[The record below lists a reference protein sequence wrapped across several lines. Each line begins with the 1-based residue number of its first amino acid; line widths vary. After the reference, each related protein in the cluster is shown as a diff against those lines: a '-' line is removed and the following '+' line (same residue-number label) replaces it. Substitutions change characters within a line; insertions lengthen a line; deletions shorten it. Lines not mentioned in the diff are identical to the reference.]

1 MLIDQLRIAVPQQ
14 RAHSFVH
21 VLNRPS
27 LAEVM
32 DKQNEVLLNTFV
44 ISKKKYRVVY
54 NAGVLV
60 WEAENSKKAGK
71 TSAPVCDIVSV
82 TLSTTASGRS
92 SVKNVPH
99 AVTTTYGTTSS
110 THAPMNEDMDYD
122 RLPVLPTSASISTNA
137 TINTLT
143 TTTNISTRVNSY
155 DLLHSEITSGED
167 ILSGSS
173 QSHGNYLIIHY
184 ARLVSPS
191 TCKWRVQQLV
201 LYKNEHRVTKLWY
214 NRLSEDIREQ
224 NRPKNI
230 LLFLNPYGGKQK
242 AFSLFEKYAKP
253 LFKLA
258 HVDINLIITQR
269 AQQIYDIMTSQTI
282 NLNNY
287 DGVVC
292 CGGDGTFAE
301 LFNGLV
307 YRTMIDKGMDINQP
321 PYLPKPSIPIGII
334 PAGSTDTVAYCLNG
348 TTDIK
353 TSIIHI
359 ILGQTNGLDIS
370 SVYRNCA
377 DGGSGG
383 SSQVQPANDLKISD
397 NNTFDSS
404 TAGHARTRPQLLKL
418 YASVLSYGFLG
429 DVTFDSEN
437 YRWMGPKRYDYSGFK
452 KFLRNRGYSGD
463 ITIHLEMDMIDNV
476 RVDRNSP
483 HDGVLCLENCQ
494 RCQSSSAKI
503 ANPIDCETETVTIS
517 GKFLM
522 VNGANISC
530 ACSRSPQGFNPY
542 SHLGDGYID
551 LILVR
556 HTSFFNNVRLLLAM
570 SSKRKKISD
579 LPFVEIYRTKKFS
592 FNGRVVTARQGHG
605 HDNGA
610 AIADELDRTGTT
622 ATTSTDS
629 TNDIVDSTA
638 STGGSDE
645 NNKLLSKWNCD
656 GEILMDT
663 NITVECNCQLINVFR
678 RGISCSDSSCKK
690 NDPGVLN
697 CCGVC
702 K

>member
-1 MLIDQLRIAVPQQ
+1 
-14 RAHSFVH
+14 
-21 VLNRPS
+21 
-27 LAEVM
+27 M

-60 WEAENSKKAGK
+60 WEAENSKKGK
-71 TSAPVCDIVSV
+71 ISVPVSDIVSV

-92 SVKNVPH
+92 SAKNAPH
-99 AVTTTYGTTSS
+99 AITTTYGTTSS
-110 THAPMNEDMDYD
+110 THAPMNEDMDFD
-122 RLPVLPTSASISTNA
+122 RVPVLPTSASISTNA
-137 TINTLT
+137 TISTVT
-143 TTTNISTRVNSY
+143 TATNISNRVNSY
-155 DLLHSEITSGED
+155 DLLHTDATSAED

-173 QSHGNYLIIHY
+173 QSNGNYIIIHY
-184 ARLVSPS
+184 ARLVAPR

-201 LYKNEHRVTKLWY
+201 LFKSEHRIIKLWY
-214 NRLSEDIREQ
+214 HRLSEDIREQ
-224 NRPKNI
+224 NRPKNL

-242 AFSLFEKYAKP
+242 AFALFEKYAKP

-258 HVDINLIITQR
+258 QVDINLIITQR

-307 YRTMIDKGMDINQP
+307 YRTMIDLGMDINQP

-359 ILGQTNGLDIS
+359 ILGQTHGLDIS
-370 SVYRNCA
+370 SVYRNSDDSGGGGDTNPA
-377 DGGSGG
+377 QTSDDPKGSDSDILGGSA
-383 SSQVQPANDLKISD
+383 PKISNRD
-397 NNTFDSS
+397 T
-404 TAGHARTRPQLLKL
+404 RRPQLLKL

-429 DVTFDSEN
+429 DVTLESEN
-437 YRWMGPKRYDYSGFK
+437 YRWMGPKRYDYSGAK
-452 KFLRNRGYSGD
+452 KFFRNRGYSGD
-463 ITIHLEMDMIDNV
+463 ITIHVENDVIDDV
-476 RVDRNSP
+476 RIDRNNP
-483 HDGVLCLENCQ
+483 HDGVRCLENCQ
-494 RCQSSSAKI
+494 RCLEASTKS
-503 ANPIDCETETVTIS
+503 ANPIDCDTQEVTVS

-542 SHLGDGYID
+542 CHLGDGYLD

-556 HTSFFNNVRLLLAM
+556 HTSFFNNIRLLLAM
-570 SSKRKKISD
+570 SSKSKKISD
-579 LPFVEIYRTKKFS
+579 LPFVEIYRTKKFT
-592 FNGRVVTARQGHG
+592 FKGRVVTAYQGHG

-610 AIADELDRTGTT
+610 IDDELDRTGTT
-622 ATTSTDS
+622 SASSIS
-629 TNDIVDSTA
+629 TNDVANNSAVAAGRTVA
-638 STGGSDE
+638 GSLKED
-645 NNKLLSKWNCD
+645 NKLLSKWNCD

-663 NITVECNCQLINVFR
+663 NISVECNCQLISVFR
-678 RGISCSDSSCKK
+678 RGISCSDNSCKG
-690 NDPGVLN
+690 NDRSVLN

>member
-1 MLIDQLRIAVPQQ
+1 
-14 RAHSFVH
+14 
-21 VLNRPS
+21 
-27 LAEVM
+27 
-32 DKQNEVLLNTFV
+32 
-44 ISKKKYRVVY
+44 
-54 NAGVLV
+54 
-60 WEAENSKKAGK
+60 
-71 TSAPVCDIVSV
+71 
-82 TLSTTASGRS
+82 
-92 SVKNVPH
+92 
-99 AVTTTYGTTSS
+99 
-110 THAPMNEDMDYD
+110 MNEHMDFD
-122 RLPVLPTSASISTNA
+122 RVPVLPTSASISTTA
-137 TINTLT
+137 TISTVT
-143 TTTNISTRVNSY
+143 TTTNISNRANSY
-155 DLLHSEITSGED
+155 DLLHTDATSGED

-173 QSHGNYLIIHY
+173 QSNGNYLIIHY
-184 ARLVSPS
+184 ARLVAPR

-201 LYKNEHRVTKLWY
+201 LFKSEHRIIKLWY
-214 NRLSEDIREQ
+214 QRLSEDLREQ
-224 NRPKNI
+224 NRPKNL

-242 AFSLFEKYAKP
+242 AFALFEKYAKP

-258 HVDINLIITQR
+258 QVDINLIITQR

-307 YRTMIDKGMDINQP
+307 YRTMIDLGMDINQP

-359 ILGQTNGLDIS
+359 ILGQTHGLDIS
-370 SVYRNCA
+370 SVYRNSDDKGGGGDINPA
-377 DGGSGG
+377 QTNDDSKGSGSDTLGGSA
-383 SSQVQPANDLKISD
+383 PKIS
-397 NNTFDSS
+397 NR
-404 TAGHARTRPQLLKL
+404 AERRPQLLKL

-429 DVTFDSEN
+429 DVTLESEN
-437 YRWMGPKRYDYSGFK
+437 YRWMGPKRYDYSGAK
-452 KFLRNRGYSGD
+452 KFFRNRGYSGD
-463 ITIHLEMDMIDNV
+463 ITIHMENDVIDDV
-476 RVDRNSP
+476 RVDRNNP
-483 HDGVLCLENCQ
+483 HDGVRCMENCQ
-494 RCQSSSAKI
+494 RCQDASTKS
-503 ANPIDCETETVTIS
+503 ANPIDCDTQEVTVS

-542 SHLGDGYID
+542 CHLGDGYLD

-556 HTSFFNNVRLLLAM
+556 HTSFFNNIRLLMAM
-570 SSKRKKISD
+570 SSKTKKISD

-592 FNGRVVTARQGHG
+592 FKGRVVTAHQGHG

-610 AIADELDRTGTT
+610 IDDELDQTGTT
-622 ATTSTDS
+622 SASS
-629 TNDIVDSTA
+629 A
-638 STGGSDE
+638 STVDVANSTVTAGRTAAGGLKED
-645 NNKLLSKWNCD
+645 NKLLSKWNCD

-663 NITVECNCQLINVFR
+663 NITVECNCQLISVFR
-678 RGISCSDSSCKK
+678 RGISCSDNSCKE
-690 NDPGVLN
+690 NDPSVLN